1 VPIIETRGP
10 IEAWIV
16 DDTGFPKKGKHSVGV
31 ARQYCG
37 QLGKQDNCQVAVSL
51 SVASAEASLALGL
64 QFAARRPVGNP
75 RVAYR
80 LYLPKEWA
88 EDPARRAKAGV
99 PEAIAFATKPMIAL
113 AQIEAALA
121 ADVPQGVVL
130 ADAGGACP
138 RAGQGPDPVGRGY
151 EVAGRPA
158 RAGAGVRRRRATA
171 GQDLDRR
178 QGALARQAVAGSR
191 TAADQPAAG
200 AGPPTRRRQGV
211 GERSAARSLAGR
223 DLARGDPGRARL
235 ALRRAAHAPGASGL
249 LAQRA
254 LARALAAGR
263 MARGRKYWLAN
274 LPAATPLERLV
285 HLAKLRWRTLRD
297 YLELKQELGL
307 GHYEGRGWRGFHH
320 HASLCIAAYG
330 FLVGERLAT
339 FPSTAADT
347 GSQGWPDLP
356 PLPAGF
362 VPRGSSRKTRASRR
376 PLHRHLAR
384 SHRHPPRP
392 AFAAMSMLLAAHG
405 DRRSSPFMT
414 Q

>member
-1 VPIIETRGP
+1 VRARVVPIIETRGP

-64 QFAARRPVGNP
+64 PFAARRPVGNP

-158 RAGAGVRRRRATA
+158 RAGAGVRGRRATA

-178 QGALARQAVAGSR
+178 QGALARQAVVGSR
-191 TAADQPAAG
+191 TAADQPAAR
-200 AGPPTRRRQGV
+200 AGPPTTSPPRR
-211 GERSAARSLAGR
+211 GR
-223 DLARGDPGRARL
+223 AVCRTQPGR
-235 ALRRAAHAPGASGL
+235 
-249 LAQRA
+249 
-254 LARALAAGR
+254 
-263 MARGRKYWLAN
+263 
-274 LPAATPLERLV
+274 T
-285 HLAKLRWRTLRD
+285 
-297 YLELKQELGL
+297 
-307 GHYEGRGWRGFHH
+307 
-320 HASLCIAAYG
+320 
-330 FLVGERLAT
+330 
-339 FPSTAADT
+339 
-347 GSQGWPDLP
+347 
-356 PLPAGF
+356 
-362 VPRGSSRKTRASRR
+362 
-376 PLHRHLAR
+376 
-384 SHRHPPRP
+384 
-392 AFAAMSMLLAAHG
+392 
-405 DRRSSPFMT
+405 
-414 Q
+414 